1 MRAVIPVLALLVLLS
16 VGGCAT
22 DVVNTDQV
30 YDPVDAVQPY
40 AQRADKITLS
50 GGDAQAVNTRIHE
63 VDPWPRN
70 VGDKRIYSNG
80 QRMADAVWKYRCGK
94 EPSPPPLVG
103 EETSQLLVGGGGGA
117 GGGASAGGTRPG
129 SDCGGAQVQ
138 VQGQPR

>member
-1 MRAVIPVLALLVLLS
+1 LS
-16 VGGCAT
+16 A
-22 DVVNTDQV
+22 
-30 YDPVDAVQPY
+30 
-40 AQRADKITLS
+40 
-50 GGDAQAVNTRIHE
+50 GDAQAVNTRIHE

-117 GGGASAGGTRPG
+117 GGGGGGATRPG
-129 SDCGGAQVQ
+129 SDCGAAQ